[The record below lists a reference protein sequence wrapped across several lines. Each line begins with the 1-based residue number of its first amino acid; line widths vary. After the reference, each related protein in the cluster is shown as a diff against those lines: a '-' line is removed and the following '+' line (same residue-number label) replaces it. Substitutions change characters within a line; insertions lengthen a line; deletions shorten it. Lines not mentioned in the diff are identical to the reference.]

1 MKLVK
6 NDNGAVQRTRSA
18 EGKRLMNVGKSLFLP
33 LSCVALAAALA
44 LGIGCRKET
53 ARKKNTSD
61 NPTTA
66 SPPAKE
72 ITTWPA
78 DPSTHKLRQ
87 VTKHA
92 EDLQRNASLFLISHF
107 PRSEMPDWDIDP
119 LGIKR
124 VNLGNVEALVDS
136 KRWLV
141 IDVRIDA
148 DVLST
153 GTIPGAVH
161 HQYDFEGADQQGST
175 RLTPAVIQEALTR
188 YDGVILVCNGVK
200 CPRSFN
206 ACLAIVQ
213 EWSFPSQRIRW
224 FREGVTVWTRSPLI
238 QPQPAPVAAVQ

>member
-1 MKLVK
+1 MNPNPRIYLRTVGWF
-6 NDNGAVQRTRSA
+6 GATTGIDQ
-18 EGKRLMNVGKSLFLP
+18 SLFLS
-33 LSCVALAAALA
+33 LSCVALGTMLA
-44 LGIGCRKET
+44 LGTGCRKEAAST
-53 ARKKNTSD
+53 KS
-61 NPTTA
+61 TTEISA
-66 SPPAKE
+66 TPSSPAE
-72 ITTWPA
+72 QTGTWPA
-78 DPSTHKLRQ
+78 DPITHKLRQ

-92 EDLQRNASLFLISHF
+92 EDLQRNASLFLISDF
-107 PRSEMPDWDIDP
+107 PRSEMPDRDIQP
-119 LGIKR
+119 LGVKR
-124 VNLGNVEALVDS
+124 ITLAGLEALADS

-161 HQYDFEGADQQGST
+161 LQYDFEGADQKGST
-175 RLTPAVIQEALTR
+175 RLTPAVIQEALTH

-213 EWSFPSQRIRW
+213 EWSFPSQKILW

-238 QPQPAPVAAVQ
+238 QPQPAPVAAVNSPP

>member
-1 MKLVK
+1 MTSAL
-6 NDNGAVQRTRSA
+6 RTRAHSA
-18 EGKRLMNVGKSLFLP
+18 EGKHLMNVGISLFLP
-33 LSCVALAAALA
+33 LNCVAVAAVLA
-44 LGIGCRKET
+44 LGTGCRKET
-53 ARKKNTSD
+53 ASTKNTSEIS
-61 NPTTA
+61 TA
-66 SPPAKE
+66 ISPRTEE

-92 EDLQRNASLFLISHF
+92 EDLQRNASLFLISRF
-107 PRSEMPDWDIDP
+107 PRSEMPDWDIHP
-119 LGIKR
+119 LGVKR
-124 VNLGNVEALVDS
+124 VDLQKLEALVDS

-148 DVLST
+148 DVLSS

-175 RLTPAVIQEALTR
+175 RLTPTVIQVALTR

-213 EWSFPSQRIRW
+213 EWSFPSQRILW

-238 QPQPAPVAAVQ
+238 QPQPAQVAAVQ